1 MTAGFA
7 LPDPSCVY
15 SVTALRRG
23 GRRRRNEPSAQF
35 ASLIAPY
42 AGCAGTC
49 AVLSRSGPVQSLL
62 SNYLDQILALPFTSS
77 QARKDKPRRGS
88 PGMFAGPD
96 RLAFGHPLVRQGC
109 HVGQVSAWVP
119 LAPPTLTAAT
129 TLRTSADE
137 SHQDGGPSP
146 GRSHAVPW
154 LARLPQPRIVPCR
167 GTPSATPVVRLIL
180 RADWMSWG

>member
-1 MTAGFA
+1 M
-7 LPDPSCVY
+7 Y

-109 HVGQVSAWVP
+109 HVGQVSAWSRSLRQRSP
-119 LAPPTLTAAT
+119 RPRRCGLPPMNRIRTADLLQVAHT
-129 TLRTSADE
+129 QSL
-137 SHQDGGPSP
+137 GSP
-146 GRSHAVPW
+146 GSRNHGSFRA
-154 LARLPQPRIVPCR
+154 AGRLRPPRLSGLYFV
-167 GTPSATPVVRLIL
+167 LIGCL
-180 RADWMSWG
+180 GGDDRYS